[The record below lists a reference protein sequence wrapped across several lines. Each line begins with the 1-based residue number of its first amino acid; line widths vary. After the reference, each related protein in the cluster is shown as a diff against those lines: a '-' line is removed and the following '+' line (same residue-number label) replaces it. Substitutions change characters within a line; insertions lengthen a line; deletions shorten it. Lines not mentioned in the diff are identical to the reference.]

1 MGAFLSDLI
10 IVIIVAGLVTAA
22 SLYIYKEK
30 KKGRHCIGCPM
41 AGKCPKH
48 HACAN
53 SVKGYGNTQHKTIN
67 MSK

>member
-53 SVKGYGNTQHKTIN
+53 LKATCTDAQHKTVNIN
-67 MSK
+67 K